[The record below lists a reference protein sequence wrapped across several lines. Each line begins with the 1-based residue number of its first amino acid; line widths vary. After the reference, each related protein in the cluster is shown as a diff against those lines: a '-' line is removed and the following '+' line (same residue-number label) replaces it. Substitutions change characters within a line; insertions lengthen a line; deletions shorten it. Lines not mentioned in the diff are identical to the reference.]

1 MTQYLVCR
9 NPGDAKAREEE
20 MTQGEYLYYSVLR
33 KYSVEPWIK
42 RQWLK
47 ESEAWERDVKW
58 WKHIKLDFCKEM
70 QMMESSV
77 NILNGKAQDQR
88 YYNLA
93 IYYAQASVHGDCWWL
108 MRDFKGAYDT
118 VRVNEANLGQRAYER
133 LQKAATT
140 SDPALKRKALFAMG
154 YRELYGILPYSES
167 NGTLWRERR
176 WDSEKSDYVDVIN
189 KNGKHLRR
197 DRL

>member
-1 MTQYLVCR
+1 
-9 NPGDAKAREEE
+9 
-20 MTQGEYLYYSVLR
+20 
-33 KYSVEPWIK
+33 
-42 RQWLK
+42 
-47 ESEAWERDVKW
+47 
-58 WKHIKLDFCKEM
+58 
-70 QMMESSV
+70 MMEGSL
-77 NILNGKAQDQR
+77 NILNGKALEQR

-118 VRVNEANLGQRAYER
+118 VRVNEANLGQRAYEM

-176 WDSEKSDYVDVIN
+176 WDSEKSDYVDIIN
-189 KNGKHLRR
+189 KNGKQYRAFQALYDLTGDQPEEDYIRKCDEYDQFRR
-197 DRL
+197 YYSQHKK